1 MAIAESELAAV
12 VVEAVRSTL
21 TEGTSVELDG
31 LGVFRLSA
39 GELEFY
45 PERGPRVFIAYVAEE
60 SEHAVKLARAL
71 QCEGMHVWIDKFKLR
86 PGQDWR
92 KAIERAIERA
102 DFFIPCFSKTA
113 VRKRGQFPY
122 EIRFALRCADRMP
135 LDDNF
140 IAPVRLEECE
150 VPRAIQSRIQ
160 YVDLFPEWERGVMRL
175 VHALTKEHE
184 RRVARSKT
192 SN

>member
-1 MAIAESELAAV
+1 MPTAETQLAAV

-21 TEGTSVELDG
+21 TEGSSVELDG
-31 LGVFRLSA
+31 LGVFRLHG

-45 PERGPRVFIAYVAEE
+45 PESGPRVFIAYVAEE
-60 SEHAVKLARAL
+60 TTQAVKLAQAL
-71 QCEGMHVWIDKFKLR
+71 QCAGFRVWIDRFKLL

-102 DFFIPCFSKTA
+102 DFFIPCFSQKA

-122 EIRFALRCADRMP
+122 EIRFALRCAERMP

-140 IAPVRLEECE
+140 IAPVRLEECA
-150 VPRAIQSRIQ
+150 VPAAIQSRIQ
-160 YVDLFPEWERGVMRL
+160 YVDLFPDWDHGVMRL
-175 VHALTKEHE
+175 VHSLEKEHQA
-184 RRVARSKT
+184 RCQRVAR
-192 SN
+192 